1 MSPDDGPIDER
12 RADPGGRDD
21 ASGGR
26 NDDPGGRNELRPY
39 VRWDGRHED
48 QSSTPDAQRFE
59 RSGRSTEDDAVA
71 DTSPVGAQFIAPDMP
86 SPPDASSS
94 PDASF
99 APDAPSPPD
108 EPNARTGGQVT
119 RVQAR
124 RAIEALRSGV
134 PNHDAVLA
142 LGGGQPRIE
151 ARFRELLERAADDV
165 AKGVQTPGLLVAGDF
180 GTGKSHLLE
189 ALEQV
194 ALRENFVCSKIVVSK
209 ETPLHD
215 PDKLYRAAVQAAVVP
230 GKRGSALTEIAF
242 GLKFDTR
249 AYEDLVSWA
258 GQANSG
264 LGSRFPAS
272 LFLFERSRDEEV
284 RDRIIAFWGGDPVDV
299 RQFRGWLRDQGEAAT
314 YRLER
319 IGKRDLPLQHFSFT
333 SRLIAAAGYAGWVLL
348 VDELELIA
356 QYSFK
361 ARARAYAELA
371 RWAGKMRGQRVPG
384 LVSLFAITN
393 DFGTSVLHQRND
405 LERIPGRLRA
415 TENEADS
422 AIAAGAEVGMR
433 IIGNESVRLSPPD
446 LRGIDAL
453 RDRLRAL
460 HGLAYDWQPPELD
473 AGERATSTSM
483 RQYVRRWINEWDLLR
498 LYPEYRPTTVAE
510 RLEFDYAEN
519 PDLEREDAA
528 DAREPW

>member
-1 MSPDDGPIDER
+1 MHPDDRTTPYPEAERFGSAGFPDDQGTASDAPTGP
-12 RADPGGRDD
+12 DD
-21 ASGGR
+21 APPTAPASDVALGTEGLP
-26 NDDPGGRNELRPY
+26 PGPL
-39 VRWDGRHED
+39 
-48 QSSTPDAQRFE
+48 
-59 RSGRSTEDDAVA
+59 
-71 DTSPVGAQFIAPDMP
+71 
-86 SPPDASSS
+86 
-94 PDASF
+94 
-99 APDAPSPPD
+99 
-108 EPNARTGGQVT
+108 VT

-124 RAIEALRSGV
+124 RAIEALRAGV

-142 LGGGQPRIE
+142 LGSGQHRIE
-151 ARFRELLERAADDV
+151 ARFRDLLERAVDDV
-165 AKGVQTPGLLVAGDF
+165 AKGTQTPGLLVAGDF

-189 ALEQV
+189 ALEQL
-194 ALRENFVCSKIVVSK
+194 ALRENFVVSKIVVSK

-215 PDKLYRAAVQAAVVP
+215 PDKLYRAAIQAAVVP

-242 GLKFDTR
+242 GLKFDSQ
-249 AYEDLVSWA
+249 AYHDLMAWA
-258 GQANSG
+258 GQASSG

-272 LFLFERSRDEEV
+272 LFIFERTRDEEV
-284 RDRIIAFWGGDPVDV
+284 RDRIIAFWGGDPIDV

-319 IGKRDLPLQHFSFT
+319 IGKRDLPLQYFSFT

-371 RWAGKMRGQRVPG
+371 RWAGRLRGQRCPG
-384 LVSLFAITN
+384 LVALFAITQ
-393 DFGTSVLHQRND
+393 DFGTVVLQQRND

-422 AIAAGAEVGMR
+422 AIADGAEVGMR
-433 IIGNESVRLSPPD
+433 LIERDRVPLSPPD
-446 LRGIDAL
+446 LRGLDEL
-453 RDRLRAL
+453 RARLGAL
-460 HGLAYDWQPPELD
+460 HGMAYDWQPPDVD

-498 LYPEYRPTTVAE
+498 LYPDYRPSMVAE
-510 RLEFDYAEN
+510 QVAFDYAEN
-519 PDLEREDAA
+519 PDLEREDGG
-528 DAREPW
+528 DGPEPR

>member
-1 MSPDDGPIDER
+1 VRPPDGLRP
-12 RADPGGRDD
+12 PGGDV
-21 ASGGR
+21 S
-26 NDDPGGRNELRPY
+26 
-39 VRWDGRHED
+39 
-48 QSSTPDAQRFE
+48 
-59 RSGRSTEDDAVA
+59 
-71 DTSPVGAQFIAPDMP
+71 
-86 SPPDASSS
+86 
-94 PDASF
+94 
-99 APDAPSPPD
+99 
-108 EPNARTGGQVT
+108 

-124 RAIEALRSGV
+124 RAIEALRAGV

-151 ARFRELLERAADDV
+151 ARFLSLLEHAADDIS
-165 AKGVQTPGLLVAGDF
+165 KGTQTPGLLVAGDF

-189 ALEQV
+189 ALEQR
-194 ALRENFVCSKIVVSK
+194 ALGENFVVSKVVVSK

-215 PDKLYRAAVQAAVVP
+215 PDKLYRAAIQAAVVP
-230 GKRGSALTEIAF
+230 GKRGNALTEIAF
-242 GLKFDTR
+242 GLKYDSQ
-249 AYEDLVSWA
+249 AYHDLVAWA
-258 GQANSG
+258 GQPSGG

-272 LFLFERSRDEEV
+272 LFIFERTRDEEV
-284 RDRIIAFWGGDPVDV
+284 RDRIIGFWGGDPLDV

-319 IGKRDLPLQHFSFT
+319 IGRRDLPLQYFSFT

-371 RWAGKMRGQRVPG
+371 RWSGRLRGQRCPG
-384 LVSLFAITN
+384 LVSLFAITQ
-393 DFGTSVLHQRND
+393 DFATLVLHQRND

-422 AIAAGAEVGMR
+422 AIADGAEVGMR
-433 IIGNESVRLSPPD
+433 LIERDRLPLSPPD
-446 LRGIDAL
+446 LRGLDDL
-453 RDRLRAL
+453 RARLRAL
-460 HGLAYDWQPPELD
+460 HGLAYGWQPPEVD

-498 LYPEYRPTTVAE
+498 LYPDYRPSMVAE
-510 RLEFDYAEN
+510 HVDFDYAED
-519 PDLEREDAA
+519 PDLEREGGD
-528 DAREPW
+528 DTPETR